1 MMRLVLF
8 AVYIALTVAI
18 PTSSYDKKT
27 GYGHGYVIN
36 NDIYVIVWDN
46 YHNNEIVQLQYS
58 FIAEIWF
65 PLHFLP
71 DNNKIITQKFK
82 K

>member
-1 MMRLVLF
+1 MYPAKMMRLVLF

-18 PTSSYDKKT
+18 PTTSYDKKT

-46 YHNNEIVQLQYS
+46 YHNN
-58 FIAEIWF
+58 
-65 PLHFLP
+65 
-71 DNNKIITQKFK
+71 
-82 K
+82 